1 MSYLK
6 NILESKGGLSMFR
19 PSERLEPYVDFDNG
33 TLLISE
39 DLPKELEDEAKEFRE
54 QYEKNHRA
62 DNLIEY

>member
-1 MSYLK
+1 
-6 NILESKGGLSMFR
+6 MFR

-33 TLLISE
+33 TLFISE